1 MTKIIA
7 FTGLAGCGKSI
18 LARYLQ
24 VECDKINKHSAIL
37 RFSDPIKS
45 FARRLGWKG
54 EKDAK
59 GRRLLQLLGTE
70 IGRNCIDPEIWVKRW
85 EIEFK
90 RISQV
95 SELII
100 VDDLRFDNEAKTVH
114 ELNGTIIKIIGR
126 EDERTDKS
134 HASELGITQSYC
146 DKVFFNTSDLEN
158 LKEEAYALA
167 RGL

>member
-7 FTGLAGCGKSI
+7 FTGLAGCGKST

-24 VECDKINKHSAIL
+24 LECDEIGKNSSLL
-37 RFSDPIKS
+37 RFADPLKS
-45 FARRLGWKG
+45 FARRLGWDG
-54 EKDAK
+54 RKDAK

-70 IGRNCIDPEIWVKRW
+70 IGRNCIDVDIWVKRW
-85 EIEFK
+85 KIEFK
-90 RISQV
+90 RVSQV
-95 SELII
+95 AELII
-100 VDDLRFDNEAKTVH
+100 IDDLRFDNEARTVQ
-114 ELNGTIIKIIGR
+114 ELGGTIIKIIGR
-126 EDERTDKS
+126 EDVRTDKS

-146 DKVFFNTSDLEN
+146 NKVFFNSTDLEN